1 MHVASDDPAFYSD
14 WHFAGHFAAA
24 GYAVGLFGKHLNND
38 NPFDAPPGVDRWLV
52 HGGGDYL
59 DPSFSWAPAPG
70 VAGSTATFDNCTG
83 PCYSTSVIG
92 NATAPRETQ
101 MVVAPSIFARLRRG
115 RSEATGRVVAAAGY
129 DADKSEG
136 VAAPPRLRR
145 GAGPAV
151 RF

>member
-38 NPFDAPPGVDRWLV
+38 NPVDAPPGVDRWLV
-52 HGGGDYL
+52 NGGGDYL

-70 VAGSTATFDNCTG
+70 VAGSTASFDNCTG

-101 MVVAPSIFARLRRG
+101 MVVAPSILCAATTRTFRGDGTRR
-115 RSEATGRVVAAAGY
+115 RRRGY
-129 DADKSEG
+129 DADI
-136 VAAPPRLRR
+136 PRESRR
-145 GAGPAV
+145 RHDYDVWGRPSGG
-151 RF
+151 F